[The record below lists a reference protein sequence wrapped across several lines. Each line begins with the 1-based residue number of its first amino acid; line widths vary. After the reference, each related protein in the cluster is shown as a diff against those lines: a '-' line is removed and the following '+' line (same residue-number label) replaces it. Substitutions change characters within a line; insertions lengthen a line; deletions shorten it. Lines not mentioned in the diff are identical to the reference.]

1 MGGDFGYYDGTLK
14 GKLVKTQTNGE
25 IDNTFNTGSGPN
37 SSVFDIIEKNEKY
50 FVAGLF
56 TTFNDMPTNYITKLN
71 SNGDIDPTFN
81 VGIGPNSSIFKCA
94 LQNDGKIIIVGLF
107 TTFNGVPQNRLA
119 RLNSDGSLDTT
130 FAVGTGA
137 NNTIETL
144 IIQPDGKIIIGG
156 NFTNF
161 NGVSKPKL
169 ARLNSDGSL
178 DTTFTAIINNNVFAT
193 TLQNDGKILIG
204 GQFTTVNSVA
214 SPKIARLNTNGS
226 LDTSFNVGTG
236 PNSNIR
242 TLAVTSD
249 NKIIVGGLFLSFNQV
264 NKQGLVQLNNDGTID
279 LAFLNGTSANNSVNV
294 IAIQNDQKILIGG
307 YFTSYNQVGRNR
319 IARIQGGSNLGVT
332 TNDIQKFQVYPN
344 PSTGIF
350 TIQTENLITNA
361 KIAVADL
368 NGRIVHETKI
378 ENLDSK
384 ALDLNNLQS
393 GIYILNVSNGEN
405 KYSQKI
411 IKQ

>member
-1 MGGDFGYYDGTLK
+1 ML
-14 GKLVKTQTNGE
+14 
-25 IDNTFNTGSGPN
+25 
-37 SSVFDIIEKNEKY
+37 
-50 FVAGLF
+50 
-56 TTFNDMPTNYITKLN
+56 
-71 SNGDIDPTFN
+71 
-81 VGIGPNSSIFKCA
+81 
-94 LQNDGKIIIVGLF
+94 
-107 TTFNGVPQNRLA
+107 R
-119 RLNSDGSLDTT
+119 
-130 FAVGTGA
+130 
-137 NNTIETL
+137 
-144 IIQPDGKIIIGG
+144 
-156 NFTNF
+156 
-161 NGVSKPKL
+161 
-169 ARLNSDGSL
+169 
-178 DTTFTAIINNNVFAT
+178 
-193 TLQNDGKILIG
+193 ILG
-204 GQFTTVNSVA
+204 
-214 SPKIARLNTNGS
+214 
-226 LDTSFNVGTG
+226 
-236 PNSNIR
+236 
-242 TLAVTSD
+242 VTSD